1 MPGDPLSI
9 GLLSDFNTHNLALLL
24 KKQAGSYVLQCAQAP
39 YGQTMRVL
47 FDDKAEF
54 WAKPYD
60 ALVLWTLP
68 ERVIPSF
75 SRALAFEE
83 FSVNDILSEVDSFAA
98 QLQRIPETM
107 RTVLLPSWNAL
118 GAGRGLGCL
127 DLANNRG
134 VANVVMR
141 MNMRLADHAE
151 RDGRIVLLDSQRW
164 LSAAGTASSNSK
176 LWYMS
181 KTPFHSTVFQEAS
194 SDILAAIAGIR
205 GLNKKVLILDLDGTL
220 WEGVVGDIGWE
231 RLTLGGHDPVGEA
244 FADFQKE
251 LRRLVNRGVLL
262 AIASKNEEATALE
275 AIRRHPEMV
284 LKLEDFAMWKINWH
298 DKAANIADIMSSL
311 NLGLDS
317 AVFLDDSA
325 FERARVREALPQVL
339 VPELPADPMQYPSF
353 LRSLRCFDS
362 PMISKEDRT
371 RTKMYVADRSRSAL
385 KAEANSLAE
394 WLEKLD
400 LSVTVEPLNH
410 GNLERAAQLINKTN
424 QMNLSTRRLTTAE
437 LFAWAEAENHNL
449 WTFRVAD
456 RFGEYGLCG
465 ISSLVSQNGKGCM
478 RDFLLS
484 CRVMGRGVEEAM
496 LSVVVQRAKILGC
509 TELYTE
515 FIPTAKNSPCER
527 WLNNHPNLV
536 REGNIF
542 RLLLA
547 NSPVDSQAQIIMA

>member
-1 MPGDPLSI
+1 
-9 GLLSDFNTHNLALLL
+9 
-24 KKQAGSYVLQCAQAP
+24 
-39 YGQTMRVL
+39 
-47 FDDKAEF
+47 
-54 WAKPYD
+54 
-60 ALVLWTLP
+60 
-68 ERVIPSF
+68 
-75 SRALAFEE
+75 
-83 FSVNDILSEVDSFAA
+83 
-98 QLQRIPETM
+98 
-107 RTVLLPSWNAL
+107 
-118 GAGRGLGCL
+118 
-127 DLANNRG
+127 
-134 VANVVMR
+134 
-141 MNMRLADHAE
+141 MRLADHAE

-353 LRSLRCFDS
+353 L
-362 PMISKEDRT
+362 PQ
-371 RTKMYVADRSRSAL
+371 
-385 KAEANSLAE
+385 
-394 WLEKLD
+394 
-400 LSVTVEPLNH
+400 P
-410 GNLERAAQLINKTN
+410 
-424 QMNLSTRRLTTAE
+424 
-437 LFAWAEAENHNL
+437 
-449 WTFRVAD
+449 
-456 RFGEYGLCG
+456 
-465 ISSLVSQNGKGCM
+465 
-478 RDFLLS
+478 
-484 CRVMGRGVEEAM
+484 
-496 LSVVVQRAKILGC
+496 
-509 TELYTE
+509 
-515 FIPTAKNSPCER
+515 
-527 WLNNHPNLV
+527 
-536 REGNIF
+536 
-542 RLLLA
+542 
-547 NSPVDSQAQIIMA
+547 